1 MDQDLVKAYGMISAH
16 EFALEIMMASWLA
29 QVPKQQAD
37 NFLGTIL
44 DQARQASAK
53 MGTDESQE
61 QAQNVFQEAERITEN
76 LVQKVRSRADTLR
89 EQMK

>member
-53 MGTDESQE
+53 MGTEASQE
-61 QAQNVFQEAERITEN
+61 EAQTVFQESERITES
-76 LVQKVRSRADTLR
+76 LVQKVRARADTLR
-89 EQMK
+89 EQIG